1 MIECEQK
8 IGRMKC
14 SRAIGDRI
22 GRMLWRDGR
31 CDQEIN
37 ERMIHWMIYLWVIKI
52 NMNECIIESTGSL
65 VKEQMNVT
73 MN

>member
-37 ERMIHWMIYLWVIKI
+37 EWFTEWFNYLWVII
-52 NMNECIIESTGSL
+52 IIMNECIIESTGSL